1 MYNKNKACT
10 PEKQLPVIQTLLI
23 KLPVHPS
30 NAQVMI
36 ACTLLL
42 LQGFEIAKIL
52 FCKYFHIVSHF
63 LSFVFWYTSYFCSN
77 RVLFLRQIYFRLI
90 KFFVFLNRPNVLHE
104 YLGKYFIGE
113 NYRFSSGQ
121 VYWIQT
127 DK

>member
-10 PEKQLPVIQTLLI
+10 PEKQLPVIQTLVI

-52 FCKYFHIVSHF
+52 FCKYFNFILYRISYRLYSGIHHI
-63 LSFVFWYTSYFCSN
+63 FVQIAFYFY
-77 RVLFLRQIYFRLI
+77 V
-90 KFFVFLNRPNVLHE
+90 
-104 YLGKYFIGE
+104 KYIL
-113 NYRFSSGQ
+113 
-121 VYWIQT
+121 
-127 DK
+127 D

>member
-90 KFFVFLNRPNVLHE
+90 IFFFLNRPNVLLE
-104 YLGKYFIGE
+104 YRGEYFIGE